1 MEDEY
6 EVTPPRFFARV
17 RRVPWAAPTS
27 AEYFCAERVALWR
40 KNGRSKCSREIWVT
54 ELRTRGQGEGP
65 ARFNDTS
72 GLASFA
78 ESPSI
83 KFHPYGY
90 LLSTL
95 RRPSTTTGPPF
106 FSSRPPSSMKRRQPS
121 IRLPEIA
128 RPFVSSIDQR
138 RYLDSWKHFEG
149 TVCVTMMMMTSWP
162 FSTTILSFDEW
173 GDGSPVLEQVSS
185 EFGKLESLRSSLHW
199 NYFSDREIE
208 IDFRFILRFKEEEH
222 ANMVYKFPTNFLPFA
237 TSINE

>member
-54 ELRTRGQGEGP
+54 ELRTRGQGGGP

-90 LLSTL
+90 LS
-95 RRPSTTTGPPF
+95 PPF
-106 FSSRPPSSMKRRQPS
+106 AALPRQPALPSSRADAPSSMKRRQPS

-173 GDGSPVLEQVSS
+173 GDGSPVLEQISS

-199 NYFSDREIE
+199 NYSSDREIE
-208 IDFRFILRFKEEEH
+208 IDFRFILCFKVWRK
-222 ANMVYKFPTNFLPFA
+222 NMLIWYISFLLIFFLLLQV
-237 TSINE
+237 

>member
-90 LLSTL
+90 LS
-95 RRPSTTTGPPF
+95 PPF
-106 FSSRPPSSMKRRQPS
+106 AALPRQPALPSSRADAPSSMKRRQPS

-208 IDFRFILRFKEEEH
+208 IDFRFILCFKVWRK
-222 ANMVYKFPTNFLPFA
+222 NMLIWYISFLLIFFLLLQV
-237 TSINE
+237 